1 MTPRFDDSSFTVAIV
16 GCGGFIGSHLLD
28 AVLERTRWRV
38 FGVDLDFYRLQHRL
52 NHERCEFLC
61 ADLADPAVVERI
73 AQFPLVVN
81 LAAICTPSRYMG
93 EACEVIRSNYDHP
106 AALAEACAKSG
117 AWLVH
122 FSTSEIYGKTAAD
135 SGELVEDSTPAVFGP
150 VTASR
155 WSYATAKLL
164 AERFIA
170 GLSGLRWTV
179 VRPFNFVGP
188 YMDFMPGV
196 DGEGIPRVLA
206 NFSTAL
212 LRGEPLKLVNGGK
225 AKRCFTSV
233 HDAIDFLFALF
244 DAGLGCALSFGVGDS
259 PDSGCKTAAGA
270 GHSGRDAAGVS
281 KVGSAPGA
289 SELKVGAAPGAGVS
303 KVGAAPGAGE
313 LKVGAAS
320 NAGVFSQAFN
330 VGNAGNE
337 VSIAELAQKMR
348 TIFAK
353 VRGVDVS
360 SLPEPQSVSGEEYY
374 GAGYDDSMRRMP
386 SVAKAERLLGF
397 RARIPLDTALEESL
411 SWFVMHY
418 SV

>member
-1 MTPRFDDSSFTVAIV
+1 MNLQLNDRSVTVAIV

-38 FGVDLDFYRLQHRL
+38 FGVDVDFYRLQHRL

-61 ADLADPAVVERI
+61 ADLADPEVVARV
-73 AQFPLVVN
+73 AQCPLVVN

-93 EACEVIRSNYDHP
+93 EAPAVIRSNYDHP
-106 AALAEACAKSG
+106 AALADACAKSG
-117 AWLVH
+117 SWLVH
-122 FSTSEIYGKTAAD
+122 FSTSEVYGKTAAE
-135 SGELVEDSTPAVFGP
+135 SGELEEDSTALTFGP

-164 AERFIA
+164 TERYIA
-170 GLSGLRWTV
+170 GLPGLKWTV

-233 HDAIDFLFALF
+233 HDAVDFLFALF
-244 DAGLGCALSFGVGDS
+244 MA
-259 PDSGCKTAAGA
+259 DSGAAQ
-270 GHSGRDAAGVS
+270 
-281 KVGSAPGA
+281 
-289 SELKVGAAPGAGVS
+289 
-303 KVGAAPGAGE
+303 
-313 LKVGAAS
+313 
-320 NAGVFSQAFN
+320 SQAFN
-330 VGNAGNE
+330 VGNPDNE
-337 VSIAELAQKMR
+337 LTIAELAAKMR
-348 TIFAK
+348 KIYADI
-353 VRGVDVS
+353 RGVDVAT
-360 SLPEPQSVSGEEYY
+360 LPEPQEVSGEEYY

-386 SVAKAERLLGF
+386 SVEKANRLLGF
-397 RARIPLDTALEESL
+397 RASTPIDVCLRESL
-411 SWFVMHY
+411 AWFVNHY

>member
-1 MTPRFDDSSFTVAIV
+1 MNLRLDDSSITVAIV

-73 AQFPLVVN
+73 AKFPLVVN

-117 AWLVH
+117 SWLVH
-122 FSTSEIYGKTAAD
+122 FSTSEIYGKTTPD
-135 SGELVEDSTPAVFGP
+135 SGELLEDETPAVFGP
-150 VTASR
+150 VSASR

-170 GLSGLRWTV
+170 GLPGLRWTV

-233 HDAIDFLFALF
+233 HDAVDFLFALF
-244 DAGLGCALSFGVGDS
+244 DAGSDPERCDGV
-259 PDSGCKTAAGA
+259 
-270 GHSGRDAAGVS
+270 
-281 KVGSAPGA
+281 
-289 SELKVGAAPGAGVS
+289 L
-303 KVGAAPGAGE
+303 
-313 LKVGAAS
+313 
-320 NAGVFSQAFN
+320 SQAFN
-330 VGNAGNE
+330 VGNAENE
-337 VSIAELAQKMR
+337 VSVAELAARMR
-348 TIFAK
+348 SIFAK

-360 SLPEPQSVSGEEYY
+360 TLPEPQVVSGEEYY
-374 GAGYDDSMRRMP
+374 GAGYDDSMRRLP
-386 SVAKAERLLGF
+386 SVEKAQRLLGF
-397 RARIPLDTALEESL
+397 KAAIPLDTALEESL
-411 SWFVMHY
+411 LWFVKHY

>member
-1 MTPRFDDSSFTVAIV
+1 MNPRFDDSSFTVAIV

-73 AQFPLVVN
+73 AQFPIVVN

-106 AALAEACAKSG
+106 AALAEACARSG

-122 FSTSEIYGKTAAD
+122 FSTSEIYGKTAVE
-135 SGELVEDSTPAVFGP
+135 SGELEEDSTPAVFGP

-170 GLSGLRWTV
+170 GLPGLRWTV

-244 DAGLGCALSFGVGDS
+244 DAGLGGALSFGVGDL
-259 PDSGCKTAAGA
+259 PDA
-270 GHSGRDAAGVS
+270 
-281 KVGSAPGA
+281 
-289 SELKVGAAPGAGVS
+289 AGVS
-303 KVGAAPGAGE
+303 KVGAAP
-313 LKVGAAS
+313 S
-320 NAGVFSQAFN
+320 AGVFSQAFN
-330 VGNAGNE
+330 VGNAENE
-337 VSIAELAQKMR
+337 VSIAELAGKMR
-348 TIFAK
+348 AIFAK

-360 SLPEPQSVSGEEYY
+360 TLPAPQSVSGEEYY

-386 SVAKAERLLGF
+386 SVTKAERLLGF
-397 RARIPLDTALEESL
+397 KARIPLDTALEESL
-411 SWFVMHY
+411 SWFVKHY

>member
-1 MTPRFDDSSFTVAIV
+1 MNLRFDDSSITVAIV

-61 ADLADPAVVERI
+61 ADLADSAVVERI
-73 AQFPLVVN
+73 AKFPLVVN

-117 AWLVH
+117 SWLVH

-135 SGELVEDSTPAVFGP
+135 SGELLEDSTPAVFGP

-164 AERFIA
+164 AERYIA
-170 GLSGLRWTV
+170 GLPGLRWTV

-212 LRGEPLKLVNGGK
+212 VRGEPLKLVNGGR

-233 HDAIDFLFALF
+233 HDAVDFLFALF
-244 DAGLGCALSFGVGDS
+244 DAGTS
-259 PDSGCKTAAGA
+259 DSGVAP
-270 GHSGRDAAGVS
+270 DAA
-281 KVGSAPGA
+281 SAN
-289 SELKVGAAPGAGVS
+289 AGC
-303 KVGAAPGAGE
+303 
-313 LKVGAAS
+313 
-320 NAGVFSQAFN
+320 AGVFSQAFN
-330 VGNAGNE
+330 VGNPENE
-337 VSIAELAQKMR
+337 VSIAELAAKMR
-348 TIFAK
+348 AIFAK

-360 SLPEPQSVSGEEYY
+360 TLPEPQSVSGEEYY
-374 GAGYDDSMRRMP
+374 GVGYDDSMRRMP

-397 RARIPLDTALEESL
+397 KARIPLDVALEESL
-411 SWFVMHY
+411 AWFVKHY

>member
-1 MTPRFDDSSFTVAIV
+1 MNLRLDDSSVTVAIV

-106 AALAEACAKSG
+106 AALAEACARSG

-122 FSTSEIYGKTAAD
+122 FSTSEIYGRTASD
-135 SGELVEDSTPAVFGP
+135 SAELVEDSTPAVFGP
-150 VTASR
+150 VAASR

-170 GLSGLRWTV
+170 GLPGLRWTV

-212 LRGEPLKLVNGGK
+212 LRNEPLKLVNGGK

-244 DAGLGCALSFGVGDS
+244 
-259 PDSGCKTAAGA
+259 AAG
-270 GHSGRDAAGVS
+270 GE
-281 KVGSAPGA
+281 A
-289 SELKVGAAPGAGVS
+289 S
-303 KVGAAPGAGE
+303 
-313 LKVGAAS
+313 
-320 NAGVFSQAFN
+320 GVFSQAFN
-330 VGNAGNE
+330 VGNPENE
-337 VSIAELAQKMR
+337 VTIAELAGKMR
-348 TIFAK
+348 SIFAK

-360 SLPEPQSVSGEEYY
+360 ALPEPQSVSGEEYY

-386 SVAKAERLLGF
+386 SVAKAQRLLGF
-397 RARIPLDTALEESL
+397 KARIPLDVALEESL
-411 SWFVMHY
+411 SWFVKHY
-418 SV
+418 SVEQ

>member
-1 MTPRFDDSSFTVAIV
+1 MHPQFDDTSVTVAIV

-28 AVLERTRWRV
+28 AILERTRWRV
-38 FGVDLDFYRLQHRL
+38 FGVDLDFYRVQHRL

-61 ADLADPAVVERI
+61 ADLADPAVVERL
-73 AQFPLVVN
+73 AKFPLVVN
-81 LAAICTPSRYMG
+81 LAAICTPSRYMA
-93 EACEVIRSNYDHP
+93 ESCEVIRSNYDHP
-106 AALAEACAKSG
+106 AALASACARSG

-122 FSTSEIYGKTAAD
+122 FSTSEIYGRTAPD
-135 SGELVEDSTPAVFGP
+135 SGELVEDSTPVLLGP

-170 GLSGLRWTV
+170 GLPGLKWTV

-233 HDAIDFLFALF
+233 HDAVDFLFALF
-244 DAGLGCALSFGVGDS
+244 A
-259 PDSGCKTAAGA
+259 
-270 GHSGRDAAGVS
+270 
-281 KVGSAPGA
+281 
-289 SELKVGAAPGAGVS
+289 VGADPKRCGGV
-303 KVGAAPGAGE
+303 
-313 LKVGAAS
+313 L
-320 NAGVFSQAFN
+320 SQAFN
-330 VGNAGNE
+330 VGNPANE
-337 VSIAELAQKMR
+337 LSIAELAGKMR
-348 TIFAK
+348 SIFAK

-360 SLPEPQSVSGEEYY
+360 TLPEPQVVSGEEDY
-374 GAGYDDSMRRMP
+374 GVGYDDSMRRLP
-386 SVAKAERLLGF
+386 SVVKAESLLGF
-397 RARIPLDTALEESL
+397 KARIPLDVALEESL
-411 SWFVMHY
+411 SWFVKHY
-418 SV
+418 DTGASS

>member
-1 MTPRFDDSSFTVAIV
+1 MNPRFDDSSFTVAIV

-106 AALAEACAKSG
+106 AALASACAKSG
-117 AWLVH
+117 SWLVH
-122 FSTSEIYGKTAAD
+122 FSTSEIYGRTTPD
-135 SGELVEDSTPAVFGP
+135 SDELIEDETPVVFGP
-150 VTASR
+150 VAASR

-170 GLSGLRWTV
+170 GLPGLKWTV

-212 LRGEPLKLVNGGK
+212 LRGEPLKLVNGGM
-225 AKRCFTSV
+225 AKRSFTSV
-233 HDAIDFLFALF
+233 HDAVDFLFALF
-244 DAGLGCALSFGVGDS
+244 
-259 PDSGCKTAAGA
+259 AAG
-270 GHSGRDAAGVS
+270 SGAQ
-281 KVGSAPGA
+281 
-289 SELKVGAAPGAGVS
+289 GAGSETAQDASS
-303 KVGAAPGAGE
+303 KTVPN
-313 LKVGAAS
+313 S
-320 NAGVFSQAFN
+320 SVFSQAFN
-330 VGNAGNE
+330 VGNPENE

-353 VRGVDVS
+353 LRGVDVS
-360 SLPEPQSVSGEEYY
+360 TLPEPQSVSGEEYY

-386 SVAKAERLLGF
+386 SVAKAQRLLGF
-397 RARIPLDTALEESL
+397 KARIPLDVALEESL
-411 SWFVMHY
+411 SWFVKHY
-418 SV
+418 SVEQ

>member
-1 MTPRFDDSSFTVAIV
+1 MNLQLNDRSVTVAIV

-38 FGVDLDFYRLQHRL
+38 FGVDVDFYRLQHRL

-61 ADLADPAVVERI
+61 ADLADPEVVARV
-73 AQFPLVVN
+73 AQCPLVVN

-106 AALAEACAKSG
+106 AALADACAKSG
-117 AWLVH
+117 SWLVH
-122 FSTSEIYGKTAAD
+122 FSTSEVYGKTAPEC
-135 SGELVEDSTPAVFGP
+135 GELEEDSTALTFGP
-150 VTASR
+150 VIASR

-164 AERFIA
+164 TERYIA
-170 GLSGLRWTV
+170 GLPGLKWTV

-233 HDAIDFLFALF
+233 HDAVDFLFALF
-244 DAGLGCALSFGVGDS
+244 MA
-259 PDSGCKTAAGA
+259 DSGAAQ
-270 GHSGRDAAGVS
+270 
-281 KVGSAPGA
+281 
-289 SELKVGAAPGAGVS
+289 
-303 KVGAAPGAGE
+303 
-313 LKVGAAS
+313 
-320 NAGVFSQAFN
+320 SQAFN
-330 VGNAGNE
+330 VGNPDNE
-337 VSIAELAQKMR
+337 LSIAELAQKMR
-348 TIFAK
+348 RIYAEI
-353 VRGVDVS
+353 RGVDVAT
-360 SLPEPQSVSGEEYY
+360 LPEPQAVSGEEYY

-386 SVAKAERLLGF
+386 SVEKAKRLLGF
-397 RARIPLDTALEESL
+397 RAMTPIDVCFRESL
-411 SWFVMHY
+411 AWFVKHY

>member
-1 MTPRFDDSSFTVAIV
+1 MNLRFDDNSITVAIV

-61 ADLADPAVVERI
+61 ADLADPSVVERI

-117 AWLVH
+117 SWLVH
-122 FSTSEIYGKTAAD
+122 FSTSEIYGRTAPD

-164 AERFIA
+164 AERYIA
-170 GLSGLRWTV
+170 GLPGLKWTV

-233 HDAIDFLFALF
+233 HDAVDFLFALF
-244 DAGLGCALSFGVGDS
+244 AAGSGAALEAGFETASDADSKTAQDAGSGKAQVSGS
-259 PDSGCKTAAGA
+259 KTAPDS
-270 GHSGRDAAGVS
+270 
-281 KVGSAPGA
+281 
-289 SELKVGAAPGAGVS
+289 
-303 KVGAAPGAGE
+303 
-313 LKVGAAS
+313 
-320 NAGVFSQAFN
+320 GVFSQAFN
-330 VGNAGNE
+330 VGNPENE
-337 VSIAELAQKMR
+337 VSIAELAGKMR
-348 TIFAK
+348 SIFAK

-360 SLPEPQSVSGEEYY
+360 TLPEPQVVSGEEYY

-397 RARIPLDTALEESL
+397 KARIPLDVALEESL
-411 SWFVMHY
+411 SWFVGHY
-418 SV
+418 DVAASS

>member
-1 MTPRFDDSSFTVAIV
+1 MNLRFDDSSVTVAIV

-73 AQFPLVVN
+73 ARFPLVVN

-106 AALAEACAKSG
+106 AALATACAKSG
-117 AWLVH
+117 SWLVH
-122 FSTSEIYGKTAAD
+122 FSTSEIYGRTAPD
-135 SGELVEDSTPAVFGP
+135 SGELVEDSAPAVFGP
-150 VTASR
+150 VAASR

-164 AERFIA
+164 AERYIA
-170 GLSGLRWTV
+170 GLPGLRWTV

-233 HDAIDFLFALF
+233 HDAVDFLFALF
-244 DAGLGCALSFGVGDS
+244 AA
-259 PDSGCKTAAGA
+259 PDS
-270 GHSGRDAAGVS
+270 
-281 KVGSAPGA
+281 
-289 SELKVGAAPGAGVS
+289 
-303 KVGAAPGAGE
+303 
-313 LKVGAAS
+313 
-320 NAGVFSQAFN
+320 GVFSQAFN
-330 VGNAGNE
+330 VGNPENE

-348 TIFAK
+348 SIFAK

-360 SLPEPQSVSGEEYY
+360 TLPEPQVVSGEEYY

-386 SVAKAERLLGF
+386 SVTKAERLLGF
-397 RARIPLDTALEESL
+397 NARIPLDVALEESL
-411 SWFVMHY
+411 SWFVKHY
-418 SV
+418 SVEQ

>member
-1 MTPRFDDSSFTVAIV
+1 MNLRFDDNSITVAIV

-52 NHERCEFLC
+52 NDERCEFLC
-61 ADLADPAVVERI
+61 ADLADAAVVERI

-106 AALAEACAKSG
+106 AALATACAKSG
-117 AWLVH
+117 SWLVH
-122 FSTSEIYGKTAAD
+122 FSTSEIYGRTAPD
-135 SGELVEDSTPAVFGP
+135 SGELEEDSTPAVFGP

-170 GLSGLRWTV
+170 GLPGLKWTV

-212 LRGEPLKLVNGGK
+212 LRGESLKLVNGGK

-233 HDAIDFLFALF
+233 HDAVDFLFALF
-244 DAGLGCALSFGVGDS
+244 SAGGAVSMDAG
-259 PDSGCKTAAGA
+259 SGTA
-270 GHSGRDAAGVS
+270 
-281 KVGSAPGA
+281 P
-289 SELKVGAAPGAGVS
+289 
-303 KVGAAPGAGE
+303 
-313 LKVGAAS
+313 
-320 NAGVFSQAFN
+320 GVFSQAFN
-330 VGNAGNE
+330 VGNVENE
-337 VSIAELAQKMR
+337 VSIAELAGKMR
-348 TIFAK
+348 SIFAK

-360 SLPEPQSVSGEEYY
+360 TLPEPQIVSGEEYY

-386 SVAKAERLLGF
+386 SVAKAQRLLGF
-397 RARIPLDTALEESL
+397 KARVPLEVALEESL
-411 SWFVMHY
+411 SWFVKHY
-418 SV
+418 DTGASS

>member
-1 MTPRFDDSSFTVAIV
+1 MNLRLDDSSITVAIV

-73 AQFPLVVN
+73 AKFPLVVN

-106 AALAEACAKSG
+106 AALAVACAKSG
-117 AWLVH
+117 SWLVH
-122 FSTSEIYGKTAAD
+122 FSTSEIYGKTTPD
-135 SGELVEDSTPAVFGP
+135 SGELLEDETPAVFGP

-170 GLSGLRWTV
+170 GLPGLRWTV

-212 LRGEPLKLVNGGK
+212 LRGVPLKLVNGGK

-233 HDAIDFLFALF
+233 HDAVDFLFALF
-244 DAGLGCALSFGVGDS
+244 DAGSDPERCDGV
-259 PDSGCKTAAGA
+259 
-270 GHSGRDAAGVS
+270 
-281 KVGSAPGA
+281 
-289 SELKVGAAPGAGVS
+289 L
-303 KVGAAPGAGE
+303 
-313 LKVGAAS
+313 
-320 NAGVFSQAFN
+320 SQAFN
-330 VGNAGNE
+330 VGNAENE
-337 VSIAELAQKMR
+337 VSVAELAAKMR
-348 TIFAK
+348 SIFAK

-360 SLPEPQSVSGEEYY
+360 TLPEPQVVSGEEYY
-374 GAGYDDSMRRMP
+374 GAGYDDSMRRLP
-386 SVAKAERLLGF
+386 SVEKAQRLLGF
-397 RARIPLDTALEESL
+397 RATTPIDVCLRESL
-411 SWFVMHY
+411 TWFVKHY

>member
-1 MTPRFDDSSFTVAIV
+1 M
-16 GCGGFIGSHLLD
+16 
-28 AVLERTRWRV
+28 
-38 FGVDLDFYRLQHRL
+38 
-52 NHERCEFLC
+52 
-61 ADLADPAVVERI
+61 
-73 AQFPLVVN
+73 
-81 LAAICTPSRYMG
+81 
-93 EACEVIRSNYDHP
+93 
-106 AALAEACAKSG
+106 
-117 AWLVH
+117 
-122 FSTSEIYGKTAAD
+122 
-135 SGELVEDSTPAVFGP
+135 EDSTPAVFGP

-170 GLSGLRWTV
+170 GLPGLRWTV

-244 DAGLGCALSFGVGDS
+244 DAGLGCSLG
-259 PDSGCKTAAGA
+259 SGNEI
-270 GHSGRDAAGVS
+270 
-281 KVGSAPGA
+281 APG
-289 SELKVGAAPGAGVS
+289 
-303 KVGAAPGAGE
+303 
-313 LKVGAAS
+313 
-320 NAGVFSQAFN
+320 AGVFSQAFN

-360 SLPEPQSVSGEEYY
+360 TLPEPQSVSGEEYY

-411 SWFVMHY
+411 SWFVKHY

>member
-1 MTPRFDDSSFTVAIV
+1 MNLQLNDRSVTVAVV

-38 FGVDLDFYRLQHRL
+38 FGVDVDFYRLQHRL

-61 ADLADPAVVERI
+61 ADLADPEVVARV
-73 AQFPLVVN
+73 AQCPLVVN

-106 AALAEACAKSG
+106 AALADACAKSG
-117 AWLVH
+117 SWLVH
-122 FSTSEIYGKTAAD
+122 FSTSEVYGKTAPE
-135 SGELVEDSTPAVFGP
+135 SGELEEDSTALTFGP
-150 VTASR
+150 VIASR

-164 AERFIA
+164 TERYIA
-170 GLSGLRWTV
+170 GLPGLKWTV

-212 LRGEPLKLVNGGK
+212 LRGEPLKLVNGGM

-233 HDAIDFLFALF
+233 HDAVDFLFALF
-244 DAGLGCALSFGVGDS
+244 MAGS
-259 PDSGCKTAAGA
+259 
-270 GHSGRDAAGVS
+270 
-281 KVGSAPGA
+281 
-289 SELKVGAAPGAGVS
+289 GAAP
-303 KVGAAPGAGE
+303 
-313 LKVGAAS
+313 
-320 NAGVFSQAFN
+320 NAGVLSQAFN
-330 VGNAGNE
+330 VGNPDNE
-337 VSIAELAQKMR
+337 LTVAELAQKMR
-348 TIFAK
+348 RIYAEI
-353 VRGVDVS
+353 RGVDVAT
-360 SLPEPQSVSGEEYY
+360 LPEPQAVSGEEYY

-386 SVAKAERLLGF
+386 SVEKANRLLGF
-397 RARIPLDTALEESL
+397 RAETSIDVCLRESL
-411 SWFVMHY
+411 AWFVKHY